1 MIIQLL
7 RYTGILLF
15 FRVLFRIWPFLLGL
29 VVLGAGGVVGGL
41 YYLGRDLPEIARLDN
56 PEYNLPTRLYD
67 RHGQLIAEIFTER
80 RKLIG
85 HAQLPDYFVKGL
97 VAKEDSRFFDHFGID
112 PLRILKAA
120 LVNARAG
127 RIVQG
132 ASTLTQQTAR
142 QFFLSPEKKYIR
154 KIKEILLALR
164 IERNY
169 SKEEILELY
178 LNKVNFGDAYG
189 VSAAAE
195 YYFGRKVEELSLA
208 QSATLIGLLPSPN
221 EYKPTRNP
229 VKATKQRNIVLAR
242 MADEGYIT
250 RTQYLAAAS
259 QPMVIAER
267 SDPKGAATASYVE
280 LIRRKIQERF
290 GNKRLYEGGLRVY
303 TSMDLSYQVHAH
315 AALVK
320 GVGELDR
327 RRGFRGPVAKYKLN
341 RKGQL
346 LNEEGKVDDTIL
358 VELNPGRKLKVGKR
372 LMGLVLQVN
381 YEKARVALGPDL
393 EGEIVWNL
401 IKDRWP
407 NRLITDEFEEPY
419 SKPIR
424 DLRQILSPGFKIQVE
439 VTAIDRISKK
449 ISLDLFQDPEANGSI
464 FVMEPNTGEVLAMVG
479 GIQYGR
485 KDGGSE
491 FIRATQAERQ
501 PGSSFKPIIYAAAL
515 EEGYTPASILD
526 DSPRVFALDSGK
538 KHIPKN
544 YDNSYMGRLSLR
556 QSLVRSRNVPTV
568 QLVHEMGAGTV
579 IKYARRFG
587 ITTNIP
593 LETIIAL
600 GTHSVKLSELTRAY
614 AVFPN
619 GGKRVEMI
627 YITRVENAKG
637 KVLLRNKPVAEQII
651 SKASAYM
658 VADILRDVVR
668 LPSGTGY
675 RAMEGLG
682 RPAGGKTGT
691 TQNNTDAWY
700 LGFIPQLVA
709 GVYVG
714 FDDSTISLG
723 PSETG
728 GKAAA
733 PIWKDFIIR
742 VEGSLPIETF
752 NRPGSVVTMRVGP
765 GGKLLDPCDDP
776 TGSRFELFRQDLIPK
791 RFESDKNCGATP
803 LTRPSAEV
811 ALPEEEPEPGEPED
825 L

>member
-1 MIIQLL
+1 MIVQLL
-7 RYTGILLF
+7 KFTGILLF
-15 FRVLFRIWPFLLGL
+15 FRVLFRIWPFLLAL
-29 VVLGAGGVVGGL
+29 ILLGAGALVGGL

-56 PEYNLPTRLYD
+56 PDYNLPTRLYD

-80 RKLIG
+80 RKLITYD
-85 HAQLPDYFVKGL
+85 QLPDYFVKAL

-120 LVNARAG
+120 LVNAMAG

-164 IERNY
+164 MERNY
-169 SKEEILELY
+169 SKKEILQFY

-189 VSAAAE
+189 VSAAAK
-195 YYFGRKVEELSLA
+195 YYFGKKAEELTLA

-229 VKATKQRNIVLAR
+229 VKATRQRNLVLAR

-250 RTQYLAAAS
+250 RPQYLAAAS
-259 QPMVIAER
+259 QPMVIADR
-267 SDPKGAATASYVE
+267 SDPKAAATASYVE

-290 GNKRLYEGGLRVY
+290 GNKRLYQGGLRVY
-303 TSMDLSYQVHAH
+303 TAMDLSYQVHAH

-341 RKGQL
+341 KKGQL
-346 LNEEGKVDDTIL
+346 LNEQGEVDESIL
-358 VELNPGRKLKVGKR
+358 VELNPGRKLKVGKH
-372 LMGLVLQVN
+372 LMGLVMQVDRVA
-381 YEKARVALGPDL
+381 ARVALGPGL
-393 EGEIVWNL
+393 EGTIVWNV

-407 NRLITDEFEEPY
+407 NRLISDEFEEPY

-424 DLRQILSPGFKIQVE
+424 DLRQILSPGYQIQVE

-449 ISLDLFQDPEANGSI
+449 ISLDLFQEPEANGSI
-464 FVMEPNTGEVLAMVG
+464 FVMEPSTGEVLAMVG
-479 GIQYGR
+479 GIRYGR
-485 KDGGSE
+485 ENGGSE

-501 PGSSFKPIIYAAAL
+501 PGSAFKPIIYVAAI

-544 YDNSYMGRLSLR
+544 YDSIYLGRLSLR

-587 ITTNIP
+587 FTTAIP

-614 AVFPN
+614 AAFPN

-637 KVLLRNKPVAEQII
+637 KVLLRNKPVTEQII
-651 SKASAYM
+651 SKASAYI
-658 VADILRDVVR
+658 VTDILRDVVR
-668 LPSGTGY
+668 SPGGTGY

-691 TQNNTDAWY
+691 TQNYTDAWY
-700 LGFIPQLVA
+700 VGFIPQLVV
-709 GVYVG
+709 GVFVG
-714 FDDSTISLG
+714 FDDSMVSLG

-728 GKAAA
+728 GRAAA
-733 PIWKDFIIR
+733 PIWKDFITK

-752 NRPGSVVTMRVGP
+752 NRPGSVVTMRIGP
-765 GGKLLDPCDDP
+765 AGNLLDPCDDP
-776 TGSRFELFRQDLIPK
+776 TGSRFELFKKEWIPK
-791 RFESDKNCGATP
+791 RFESDKDCGASP
-803 LTRPSAEV
+803 LTRPSTEETP
-811 ALPEEEPEPGEPED
+811 LEEEPQPDEPED